1 MAPCASD
8 AHHVDP
14 SDRPAWP
21 FRPQPTRFHM
31 PFRRKG
37 TLFVT
42 RIWPC
47 LDQIFFDFNTVAL
60 LFLFDK
66 QYPIM
71 EQLGLKDSSR
81 DLQINC
87 VISFLSIFN
96 VLCMCRKIRCD
107 EKSCKVLGFRV
118 YLNNA
123 YAKKAK

>member
-42 RIWPC
+42 RIW
-47 LDQIFFDFNTVAL
+47 LDQFFFDFNTVTL

-66 QYPIM
+66 QYPII

-87 VISFLSIFN
+87 VISFF
-96 VLCMCRKIRCD
+96 
-107 EKSCKVLGFRV
+107 
-118 YLNNA
+118 YLYLMF
-123 YAKKAK
+123 YACAVRFDVMRNLVKFWVFGCI